1 LAAFYLLAV
10 IGGGRS
16 AYYWQPS
23 HLDVLLNVTLV
34 VVLST
39 WAIHDSMVHG
49 RPIPLLARAWFVIA
63 IGIVVPGY
71 ILWSRGWRGLGW
83 LLLHAVGWYAV
94 ATGSMLVTRG
104 FLLGWE

>member
-1 LAAFYLLAV
+1 MKINDAAYQRFFLAAFYVLAV

-23 HLDVLLNVTLV
+23 YLDLFSDVTFV

-49 RPIPLLARAWFVIA
+49 RPIPLLA
-63 IGIVVPGY
+63 
-71 ILWSRGWRGLGW
+71 
-83 LLLHAVGWYAV
+83 
-94 ATGSMLVTRG
+94 
-104 FLLGWE
+104 